1 MLPSYDWDLKRLIQE
16 TADSAQGELAKE
28 CVEALEEPQIIE
40 LIDVIVQLL
49 DKAPSRRINSQQ
61 AIRILGPEWAERAR
75 REARVQKSVEQEQ
88 RALED
93 RTRREQEKIV
103 EEEKRLRAAQEKE
116 EARKRKVAEDA
127 AIKASKAE
135 EQRLREIL
143 ASGSETERNNA
154 LGTVRGQRGG
164 FLGGLFGRKTP
175 PAAPRQM
182 PDSSSLGDDDIANIV
197 PESWREGREFF
208 CDRQFAFQV
217 DEIVVA
223 FRSDGSRRYGRI
235 IQDNG
240 QGSYDILVDRFG
252 GEGAGQYR
260 TDFADRIGKIATTAS
275 LQDELAANYAA
286 LDRDARFKRAQ
297 EMVAA
302 RVGDDVPESW
312 RSAFDYNFSPTS
324 TFKNSEMVVVARSDG
339 ALCWGKVQSFTGDG
353 LYEVLVESG
362 AKRLYFP
369 ASLGKILA

>member
-164 FLGGLFGRKTP
+164 FLGGLFGRKPP

-339 ALCWGKVQSFTGDG
+339 ALCWGKVQVR
-353 LYEVLVESG
+353 LECVL
-362 AKRLYFP
+362 L
-369 ASLGKILA
+369 